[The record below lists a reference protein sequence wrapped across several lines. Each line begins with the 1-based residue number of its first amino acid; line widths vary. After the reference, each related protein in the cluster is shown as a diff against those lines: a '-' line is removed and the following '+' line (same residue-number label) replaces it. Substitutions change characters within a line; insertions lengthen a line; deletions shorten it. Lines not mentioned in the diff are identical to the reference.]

1 MTAQVDYLVVIFTA
15 TSGASG
21 ELLGS
26 DEKELVQLVWQLV
39 DVKNKKLGKVNELL
53 IKPDLSDLTEEKE
66 EEDVVEESVEEDNRS
81 GADNVFTATS
91 LETALNL
98 FHLQLTNEVNSTG
111 AGTSVCLCTDG
122 QLHIR
127 QVIHP
132 EAASKNILVPDCF
145 YSFFDLR
152 KEFKKHFPT
161 SDLKAL
167 NIHIMAESLSIPVD
181 VPAMWD
187 PSATLDSSA
196 ILPAEIA
203 VQQTQIMGSIVLALL
218 SEPFSHAFSTQER
231 VSEKFESGTCSKM
244 EKVCDSTVIRARGLP
259 WQSSDQDIARFFRGL
274 NIAKGGAA
282 LCLNAQ
288 GRRNGE
294 ALVRFVSEDHRDLAL
309 QRHKHHM
316 GNRYIEVYKATGE
329 DFLKIAGG
337 TSNEVAMFLSR
348 EDQIIVRMRGL
359 PFIATHEQVLNF
371 FSPEEGLKDMCPVS
385 GGKDGILFVRYPD
398 GRPTGDAFVLFA
410 CEEHAQCA
418 LRKHKE
424 ILGRRYIEL
433 FKSTAAEVQQVLNR
447 YSSAPLIPVAPAP
460 LVSMLPTVSLLPSPG
475 GVRDCLRLRGLPY
488 TASIE
493 DILTFLGE
501 FTHDIRPHGVHMV
514 LNQQGRPSGDCFIQM
529 TSAERAI
536 QASQRLH
543 KHVMSSQRGANSR
556 YVEVFSCS
564 AEEMGLVLMGG
575 SLSHTHTHTHTRNR
589 SGTGLS
595 PPPCKSRRL
604 SPSAYSFAPAPP
616 VMSTEATALYPPMG
630 QMLLAP
636 RHLPP
641 GHAYY
646 PASAQLYMNYA
657 AYYPSPPGSP
667 TTVGFF
673 PSPSSLSSL
682 ASPGGL
688 IRMPGLTYSSNGV
701 KDLINAVQAY
711 QYAPEDAL
719 MHAHGPVHAH
729 DPTGTLLTQPKEWSP
744 AESVSLLSSSLIGQ
758 SSGGDAPL
766 MSLPTLMT
774 KPAGQYLDLTL
785 L

>member
-1 MTAQVDYLVVIFTA
+1 MTAQVDYLVVVFTA

-26 DEKELVQLVWQLV
+26 DEKDLVQLVWQLV
-39 DVKNKKLGKVNELL
+39 NVNTKTVKTPSYSLAL
-53 IKPDLSDLTEEKE
+53 DCKE
-66 EEDVVEESVEEDNRS
+66 EDESSS
-81 GADNVFTATS
+81 GADCMYTFN
-91 LETALNL
+91 
-98 FHLQLTNEVNSTG
+98 LQLTNEVNSAG
-111 AGTSVCLCTDG
+111 AGTSLCLCTDG

-132 EAASKNILVPDCF
+132 EAASKNIPVPDCF

-152 KEFKKHFPT
+152 KEFKNHFAT

-167 NIHIMAESLSIPVD
+167 NAHVMAEC
-181 VPAMWD
+181 
-187 PSATLDSSA
+187 
-196 ILPAEIA
+196 ILCN
-203 VQQTQIMGSIVLALL
+203 S
-218 SEPFSHAFSTQER
+218 FSNPER
-231 VSEKFESGTCSKM
+231 VNERFESGTCSKM
-244 EKVCDSTVIRARGLP
+244 EKVCDNTVIRARGLP
-259 WQSSDQDIARFFRGL
+259 WQSSDQDIARFFKGL

-294 ALVRFVSEDHRDLAL
+294 ALVRFVSEEHRDLAL

-359 PFIATHEQVLNF
+359 PFNATHDDVLRF
-371 FSPEEGLKDMCPVS
+371 FSPEDGSKETCPIS

-424 ILGRRYIEL
+424 LLGKRYIEL

-460 LVSMLPTVSLLPSPG
+460 LVSVLPAVSLLPPPG

-493 DILTFLGE
+493 DILSFLGE
-501 FTHDIRPHGVHMV
+501 FTQDVRQHGVHMV

-529 TSAERAI
+529 TSAERAL

-556 YVEVFSCS
+556 YVEVFPCS
-564 AEEMGLVLMGG
+564 TDEMGLVLMGG
-575 SLSHTHTHTHTRNR
+575 SLSHT
-589 SGTGLS
+589 GTGLS
-595 PPPCKSRRL
+595 PPPCKSR
-604 SPSAYSFAPAPP
+604 PA
-616 VMSTEATALYPPMG
+616 AAAAAALYPPMG

-636 RHLPP
+636 RPLHP
-641 GHAYY
+641 GHPYY
-646 PASAQLYMNYA
+646 PASAQLYMNYS
-657 AYYPSPPGSP
+657 AYYP
-667 TTVGFF
+667 
-673 PSPSSLSSL
+673 
-682 ASPGGL
+682 
-688 IRMPGLTYSSNGV
+688 R
-701 KDLINAVQAY
+701 
-711 QYAPEDAL
+711 
-719 MHAHGPVHAH
+719 
-729 DPTGTLLTQPKEWSP
+729 
-744 AESVSLLSSSLIGQ
+744 
-758 SSGGDAPL
+758 
-766 MSLPTLMT
+766 
-774 KPAGQYLDLTL
+774 
-785 L
+785 

>member
-53 IKPDLSDLTEEKE
+53 IKPDLSDLTEEKEEE

-167 NIHIMAESLSIPVD
+167 NVHIMAESLSIPVD

-187 PSATLDSSA
+187 PSATLDPSA

-218 SEPFSHAFSTQER
+218 SEPFSHTFSTQER

-244 EKVCDSTVIRARGLP
+244 EKVCDNTVIRARGLP

-371 FSPEEGLKDMCPVS
+371 FSPEDGLKDMCPVS

-564 AEEMGLVLMGG
+564 AEEMGLMLMGG

-729 DPTGTLLTQPKEWSP
+729 DPTGTLLTQPKEW
-744 AESVSLLSSSLIGQ
+744 VCI
-758 SSGGDAPL
+758 
-766 MSLPTLMT
+766 
-774 KPAGQYLDLTL
+774 
-785 L
+785 